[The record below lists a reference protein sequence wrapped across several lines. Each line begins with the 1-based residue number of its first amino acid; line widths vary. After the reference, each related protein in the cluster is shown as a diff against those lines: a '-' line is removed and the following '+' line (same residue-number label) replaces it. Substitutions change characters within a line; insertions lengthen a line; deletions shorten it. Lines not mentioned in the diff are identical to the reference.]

1 MKTRFHNEH
10 VYDTYLDLGV
20 IGEQK
25 TEVFYHWHK
34 GVAFND
40 RDLPPEP
47 KWAEVVAV
55 LCFIDGKEIDI
66 TNLLNQKLIEE
77 LEIECAE
84 DYCG

>member
-25 TEVFYHWHK
+25 VEVFYHWHN
-34 GVAFND
+34 GVPLGD
-40 RDLPPEP
+40 RMLPPEP
-47 KWAEVVAV
+47 DGAEVVAV

-66 TNLLNQKLIEE
+66 TNLLNQNLIED
-77 LEIECAE
+77 LEYECTE
-84 DYCG
+84 DYRG